1 MNTQLSPR
9 LPGWRAAGWLT
20 VAACALTVTGCANP
34 DFEPRKPLVLDL
46 LHRPAPLTALDQ
58 YKVAA
63 AQRVSEVNARQITPG
78 NPQPMLRSVVSLE
91 YWVDRGGNITSVLL
105 YRSNGD
111 REAERIAMASLR
123 RASPLPAPSRALVD
137 SSGRVRA
144 VETWL
149 FNDDGRFQLRSVA
162 AAQVDGE

>member
-63 AQRVSEVNARQITPG
+63 AQRECTATSAGALLVQPADQGVQLRVVAGTG
-78 NPQPMLRSVVSLE
+78 NDVVELADPVGRE
-91 YWVDRGGNITSVLL
+91 GPTRGGVAPGF
-105 YRSNGD
+105 GD
-111 REAERIAMASLR
+111 PHGGVERAQ
-123 RASPLPAPSRALVD
+123 PAIM
-137 SSGRVRA
+137 
-144 VETWL
+144 
-149 FNDDGRFQLRSVA
+149 
-162 AAQVDGE
+162 